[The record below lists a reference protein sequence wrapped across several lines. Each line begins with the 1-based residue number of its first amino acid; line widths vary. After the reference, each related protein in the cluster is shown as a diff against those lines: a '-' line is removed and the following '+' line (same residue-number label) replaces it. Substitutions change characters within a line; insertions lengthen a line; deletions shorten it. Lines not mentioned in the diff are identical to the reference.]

1 MKNNALKTGITFIVA
16 LSCLITTKVS
26 LAKTPSFT
34 YVEAEFITSGNFEV
48 SADSVGVDVDTDG
61 FALTASLELGIFFIQ
76 ASRFELD
83 GDAIFDT
90 EIEDNI
96 SALAGGLTF
105 ELPRTQLYGLVRIR
119 RDQLRASGP
128 LIDEDE
134 DLTFLGLEVGGRVNV
149 TDRIEL
155 NANLGLPS
163 TEEGTS
169 FGFGAQYFITDHLGI
184 TANFR
189 RIEAEDSGIE
199 AEFDTTSIGLRWSF

>member
-1 MKNNALKTGITFIVA
+1 MKTNTIKTIVTLLFALGS
-16 LSCLITTKVS
+16 LTTVQSS

-34 YVEAEFITSGNFEV
+34 YVEAEFVTSGNFEV
-48 SADSVGVDVDTDG
+48 SAGPVSVDVDTDG
-61 FALTASLELGIFFIQ
+61 FAITGSLELGIFFIQ
-76 ASRFELD
+76 ASRFELE
-83 GDAIFDT
+83 GDALFDT

-96 SALAGGLTF
+96 SSLAGGITF
-105 ELPRTQLYGLVRIR
+105 ELPRTQLFGLVRVR
-119 RDQLRASGP
+119 RDELRAQNA

-134 DLTFLGLEVGGRVNV
+134 DLTFVGVEVGARVNL
-149 TDRIEL
+149 TDRIEI
-155 NANLGLPS
+155 NGNLGVPS

-169 FGFGAQYFITDHLGI
+169 FGIGGQFFITDHLGI

>member
-1 MKNNALKTGITFIVA
+1 MKTNTIKSLVTLLLALGSLTAVQ
-16 LSCLITTKVS
+16 SS

-34 YVEAEFITSGNFEV
+34 YIEAEFVTSGNFEV
-48 SADSVGVDVDTDG
+48 SADSVSVDVDTDG
-61 FALTASLELGIFFIQ
+61 FAITGSLELGIFFIQ

-83 GDAIFDT
+83 GDALFDT

-96 SALAGGLTF
+96 SSLAGGITF
-105 ELPRTQLYGLVRIR
+105 ELPRTQLFGLVRVR
-119 RDQLRASGP
+119 RDELRAQNA
-128 LIDEDE
+128 LIDEDA
-134 DLTFLGLEVGGRVNV
+134 DLTFIGVEVGARVNL
-149 TDRIEL
+149 TDRIEI
-155 NANLGLPS
+155 NGNLGVPS

-169 FGFGAQYFITDHLGI
+169 FGIGGQFFITDHLGI